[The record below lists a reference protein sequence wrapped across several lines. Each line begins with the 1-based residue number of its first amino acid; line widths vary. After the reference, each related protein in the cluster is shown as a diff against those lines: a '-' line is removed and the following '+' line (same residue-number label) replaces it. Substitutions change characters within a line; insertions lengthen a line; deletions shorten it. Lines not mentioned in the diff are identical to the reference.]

1 MVAPPAEGRAM
12 ELVASLFQQ
21 MCVYLVVAYLFSKT
35 PLLRSLF
42 APSMRLP
49 PKAVIYFV
57 FSGFCILGTYFG
69 LSHMDAIVNTRAVG
83 AVLGG
88 MLGGPL
94 VGFLVGLTGGLHRY
108 SLGGFTDVACAVS
121 TTAEGVL
128 GGLVHLA
135 LQRRG
140 RIDAIFTPSVA
151 FLATLAG
158 EFMQMAIILLVA
170 RPFEQTWALVEVIA
184 APMIIA
190 NSLGAALFM
199 SMIRDQRDMVERVS
213 QASSAKALRIA
224 ERAVGIT
231 LGGLTEATAAQIA
244 RIVYE
249 ETGVGAVAITDRE
262 RILAF
267 VGIGA
272 DHHTTGSAVASEH
285 SKRAIATGEV
295 VFADGVEIPYA
306 CSLSERC
313 RLGSSLVV
321 PIRSDSEVIGT
332 IKLYEPKN
340 KLFLNI
346 NRTLGEG
353 IASLLSN
360 QILAGRFEQQKHLLV
375 QSELKLIQA
384 QINPH
389 FLFNALNTIG
399 AIVRTD
405 PAAARDLVLH
415 LSNFFRKN
423 LKRASDMATLRE
435 EIDHVES
442 YLRIQKARFGDR
454 LRVEIDIDPA
464 LLDIRLPTFT
474 LQPLVEN
481 AIQHGVSDIIEGG
494 RITIRA
500 AAEDGIVTLL
510 VEDNAGSYV
519 ETDPA
524 ASGGLG
530 LAIVDKRI
538 KNLHGPA
545 WGVSIE
551 CRTNEWTRVRIALP
565 AGPRQE
571 LAA

>member
-1 MVAPPAEGRAM
+1 M
-12 ELVASLFQQ
+12 EVIVSLLQQ

-35 PLLRSLF
+35 PLLKSLF
-42 APSMRLP
+42 AVRMRLP
-49 PKAVIYFV
+49 PAAVIYVV
-57 FSGFCILGTYFG
+57 FTGFCILGTYFG
-69 LSHMDAIVNTRAVG
+69 LKLMDAIVNTRAIG

-88 MLGGPL
+88 LLGGPL
-94 VGFLVGLTGGLHRY
+94 VGFLVGFTGGLHRY
-108 SLGGFTDVACAVS
+108 TLGGFTDLACALS
-121 TTAEGVL
+121 TTVEGLL

-140 RIDAIFTPSVA
+140 RIDAILNPWVA
-151 FLATLAG
+151 FLATLTG
-158 EFMQMAIILLVA
+158 EFMQMGILLVVA
-170 RPFEQTWALVEVIA
+170 RPFEQTWALVQVIA
-184 APMIIA
+184 APMILA
-190 NSLGAALFM
+190 NSFGALLFM
-199 SMIRDQRDMVERVS
+199 SMIRDQREMFERVS

-231 LGGLTEATAAQIA
+231 LEGLTPATAERIA
-244 RIVYE
+244 KIVYE

-272 DHHTTGSAVASEH
+272 DHHLPGSPVMSEH
-285 SKRAIATGEV
+285 SKRAITTGEV

-306 CSLSERC
+306 CSLSDKC

-332 IKLYEPKN
+332 IKLYEPKK

-360 QILAGRFEQQKHLLV
+360 HILAGRFQQQKHLLV

-389 FLFNALNTIG
+389 FLFNALNTIS
-399 AIVRTD
+399 AIIRTD
-405 PAAARDLVLH
+405 PGQARELLLH

-435 EIDHVES
+435 EIEHVDA
-442 YLRIQKARFGDR
+442 YLRIQKARFGDN
-454 LRVEIDIDPA
+454 LKVEMDIDPA
-464 LLDIRLPTFT
+464 LLDMPLPTFT

-481 AIQHGVSDIIEGG
+481 AINHGVSNILGVG
-494 RITIRA
+494 RITITAHA
-500 AAEDGIVTLL
+500 AGDDIALV
-510 VEDNAGSYV
+510 VEDNAGAY
-519 ETDPA
+519 A
-524 ASGGLG
+524 AAAGNGLG
-530 LAIVDKRI
+530 VAIVDKRI
-538 KNLHGPA
+538 KNLHGQA
-545 WGVSIE
+545 FGVSVE
-551 CRTNEWTRVRIALP
+551 CRKDEWTRVMIRLP
-565 AGPRQE
+565 ARPRE
-571 LAA
+571 EKAA

>member
-1 MVAPPAEGRAM
+1 MDVIF
-12 ELVASLFQQ
+12 SLLQQ

-35 PLLRSLF
+35 PLLKSLF
-42 APSMRLP
+42 AVSMRLP
-49 PKAVIYFV
+49 PKAVIYVV
-57 FSGFCILGTYFG
+57 FAGFCVLGTYFG
-69 LSHMDAIVNTRAVG
+69 LELMDAIVNTRAIG

-88 MLGGPL
+88 LLGGPL

-108 SLGGFTDVACAVS
+108 TLGGFTDLACALS
-121 TTAEGVL
+121 TTAEGLL

-135 LQRRG
+135 MRRRG
-140 RIDAIFTPSVA
+140 RMDAIFNPWVA
-151 FLATLAG
+151 FLATMAA
-158 EFMQMAIILLVA
+158 EFMQMGMILLIA
-170 RPFEQTWALVEVIA
+170 RPFDRTWALVEVIA
-184 APMIIA
+184 APMILA
-190 NSLGAALFM
+190 NSMGAALFM
-199 SMIRDQRDMVERVS
+199 SMIRDQRDMFERVS

-231 LGGLTEATAAQIA
+231 LEGLTPATAERIA

-249 ETGVGAVAITDRE
+249 ATGVGAVAITDRE

-272 DHHTTGSAVASEH
+272 DHHTPDSPVTSEH

-295 VFADGVEIPYA
+295 VFADGVEVPYS
-306 CSLSERC
+306 CSLSKQC
-313 RLGSSLVV
+313 RLGSSLIV
-321 PIRSDSEVIGT
+321 PIRSDTEVIGT

-389 FLFNALNTIG
+389 FLFNALNTVS
-399 AIVRTD
+399 AIIRTD
-405 PAAARDLVLH
+405 PGEARELLLH

-423 LKRASDMATLRE
+423 LKRASDMASLRE
-435 EIDHVES
+435 EIDHVNS
-442 YLRIQKARFGDR
+442 YLRIQKARFGDN

-464 LLDIRLPTFT
+464 LLDMQLPTFT

-481 AIQHGVSDIIEGG
+481 AIQHGVSNILGEG

-500 AAEDGIVTLL
+500 MAAIGEMVLL
-510 VEDNAGSYV
+510 VEDNAGAY
-519 ETDPA
+519 EDADPA

-538 KNLHGPA
+538 KNLYGA
-545 WGVSIE
+545 AFGLSIE
-551 CRTNEWTRVRIALP
+551 SQKHEWTRVRIKLP
-565 AGPRQE
+565 GLPRQE
-571 LAA
+571 IAA